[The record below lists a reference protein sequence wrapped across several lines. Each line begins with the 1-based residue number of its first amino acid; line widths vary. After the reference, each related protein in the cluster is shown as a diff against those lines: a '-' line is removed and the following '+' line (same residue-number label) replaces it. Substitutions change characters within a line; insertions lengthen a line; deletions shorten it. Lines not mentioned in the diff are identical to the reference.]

1 MRGSRLVRFAWLL
14 AGLTLVLEVADTLM
28 TASYRA
34 LFSEETIA
42 VHGWPFNTFAVIGSS
57 FMGALIVSRYPRH
70 PVGWLLSAVGTGAS
84 ISLTLEAYSIWV
96 LDHDGPGSQRVGQV
110 TGWLSLFSGGAYA
123 LTLLTVMLLI
133 APDGVLLSRR
143 WRWAAAVSIGGYACI
158 LTGLLI
164 LPGLSAGDMVLD
176 EGETGGAA
184 VTGLFTVGLRLIT
197 VGLTAS
203 VVSAVIRMRRAQGV
217 VHQQLRWILASGVF
231 LPAGL
236 IWRQVVQQA
245 NGGEQTWLA
254 TLPLLVAY
262 CFIPICTAVAILHYR
277 LYDIE
282 VIINRAVVLAVGTA
296 FVAVGYVAL
305 VVVLGGQVG
314 SRTGGFWPSLLAT
327 AVVALAFQPLRNW
340 VSHLADRAAYGS
352 RAVPY
357 EALSDFSQRLGD
369 ALAPQALLPA
379 VAQAAGQVVSARR
392 ATASLVVPGGRA
404 LTASW
409 PEGAGL
415 GEVSFEVDVLDGGE
429 ALGAIAV
436 TTPPGRN
443 IRAGETRL
451 LQDLADQASVAF
463 RNAALDAEAEAHL
476 AALNVRAEGLAA
488 SRRRIVEAR
497 DAECRRLEAT
507 ITRDVFPLLDH
518 LEVAVRRLRD
528 SAEAGQPLDGIEGL
542 VDEVTT
548 ALEALRE
555 LSHGVFP
562 SQLERAGIGPAIS
575 SYLAK
580 TRPSVS
586 LRMHDGAEGRRFGAR
601 AEAAAYFC
609 CVEAVPHCK
618 SDGQVV
624 IQVEGDDLVVRIAG
638 IARDGVDLQ
647 RVNDRVEALAGSLH
661 REASAG
667 NGVLFLRVPI
677 DRVPQAQPA

>member
-1 MRGSRLVRFAWLL
+1 VPGSRLVWFAWLL
-14 AGLTLVLEVADTLM
+14 AGLTLVLEIADTLM

-34 LFSEETIA
+34 LFSEATIA

-57 FMGALIVSRYPRH
+57 FMGALIVSRYPRQ

-96 LDHDGPGSQRVGQV
+96 LDHEGPGSTGLGQV
-110 TGWLSLFSGGAYA
+110 TGWLSLFSGGPYA
-123 LTLLTVMLLI
+123 LTLLTIMLLI
-133 APDGVLLSRR
+133 APDGALLSRH
-143 WRWAAAVSIGGYACI
+143 WRWAAAVGFTGLGCFLI
-158 LTGLLI
+158 GLLI

-184 VTGLFTVGLRLIT
+184 VTRLFTVGLWLIT

-203 VVSAVIRMRRAQGV
+203 VVSAVIRMHRAHGV
-217 VHQQLRWILASGVF
+217 LHQQLRWILASGVF

-236 IWRQVVQQA
+236 IWRQAVQHA
-245 NGGEQTWLA
+245 NGGDQTWLA

-305 VVVLGGQVG
+305 VVGLGGQVG

-327 AVVALAFQPLRNW
+327 AVVALAFQPLRSW

-392 ATASLVVPGGRA
+392 ATASLLVPGGRA

-409 PEGAGL
+409 PETAEP
-415 GEVSFEVDVLDGGE
+415 GEASFEVAVLDGGE

-463 RNAALDAEAEAHL
+463 RNASLDAEAEAHL
-476 AALNVRAEGLAA
+476 AVLKVRADDLAA

-507 ITRDVFPLLDH
+507 ISGDVFPLLDR
-518 LEVAVRRLRD
+518 LEVEACRLRD
-528 SAEAGQPLDGIEGL
+528 SAEAGQPLVGIEPL
-542 VDEVTT
+542 AAEVSA
-548 ALEALRE
+548 ALETLRE
-555 LSHGVFP
+555 LSHGLFP
-562 SQLERAGIGPAIS
+562 SQLERAGLGPAIS

-580 TRPSVS
+580 TRSSVS
-586 LRMHDGAEGRRFGAR
+586 LRMHDGAQGRRFGAR

-609 CVEAVPHCK
+609 CVEAVPHCA
-618 SDGQVV
+618 SDGQVF
-624 IQVEGDDLVVRIAG
+624 IQVEGDVLVLRIDG
-638 IARDGVDLQ
+638 FVRDGVDLQ
-647 RVNDRVEALAGSLH
+647 QVNDRVEALAGSLH
-661 REASAG
+661 HEVSV
-667 NGVLFLRVPI
+667 NGVLSLRVPI
-677 DRVPQAQPA
+677 DLVSQAQPA

>member
-1 MRGSRLVRFAWLL
+1 MRGARLVRVAWLL
-14 AGLTLVLEVADTLM
+14 AGLTLTLEVADTLM

-123 LTLLTVMLLI
+123 LTLLTVMMLI

-217 VHQQLRWILASGVF
+217 LHQQLRWILASGVF

-305 VVVLGGQVG
+305 VVGLGGQVG

-409 PEGAGL
+409 PEGAGP

-463 RNAALDAEAEAHL
+463 RNASLDAEAEAHL

-507 ITRDVFPLLDH
+507 IIQGRVPAARPPRGRRPPASGLGGGGTAAGRDRRAGRGGHHRAGRAAGAEPRRVPVAAGAGGHRPGHLVVPGQDQTFSLATDARRSRGSPLRGTGRGGCVL
-518 LEVAVRRLRD
+518 LLCRGRPALLVRRSGGDPSRGRRPRGPHRRD
-528 SAEAGQPLDGIEGL
+528 RP
-542 VDEVTT
+542 
-548 ALEALRE
+548 R
-555 LSHGVFP
+555 
-562 SQLERAGIGPAIS
+562 RRGPA
-575 SYLAK
+575 
-580 TRPSVS
+580 TGERP
-586 LRMHDGAEGRRFGAR
+586 GRGSGRV
-601 AEAAAYFC
+601 AA
-609 CVEAVPHCK
+609 P
-618 SDGQVV
+618 
-624 IQVEGDDLVVRIAG
+624 
-638 IARDGVDLQ
+638 
-647 RVNDRVEALAGSLH
+647 
-661 REASAG
+661 
-667 NGVLFLRVPI
+667 
-677 DRVPQAQPA
+677 